1 MTRGIRNCN
10 PLNIRRVAGTS
21 WRGEDRNPAV
31 PDKQFVQFRSMEWG
45 LRAAFCLLRTY
56 QKKYNATCIQDI
68 ISRWAPP
75 SENNTDAYVKHV
87 CQLTG
92 YGGQERLTEKEWPR
106 LVRAMA
112 VIESTAWLDEE
123 LIDRSF
129 KLYKFYEPQSIGRKN
144 P

>member
-1 MTRGIRNCN
+1 MTRGIRTCT
-10 PLNIRRVAGTS
+10 PLNIRRVAGIY

-68 ISRWAPP
+68 IYRWAPP
-75 SENNTDAYVKHV
+75 RENNTPAYVRRV
-87 CQLTG
+87 CLLTG

-112 VIESTAWLDEE
+112 VIESTAWLDED

-129 KLYKFYEPQSIGRKN
+129 KLYKQLN

>member
-1 MTRGIRNCN
+1 MTRGIRNRN

-21 WRGEDRNPAV
+21 WRGEDRNPAEH
-31 PDKQFVQFRSMEWG
+31 DKQFVQFRSMEWG

-68 ISRWAPP
+68 IYRWAPP
-75 SENNTDAYVKHV
+75 RENNTPAYVRRV
-87 CQLTG
+87 CLLTG

-106 LVRAMA
+106 LVHAMA
-112 VIESTAWLDEE
+112 VIESTAWLDED
-123 LIDRSF
+123 LINRSF
-129 KLYKFYEPQSIGRKN
+129 KLYKQLN

>member
-10 PLNIRRVAGTS
+10 PLNIRRVAGTI
-21 WRGEDRNPAV
+21 WRGEDRNPAEH
-31 PDKQFVQFRSMEWG
+31 DKQFVQFRSMEWG

-56 QKKYNATCIQDI
+56 QKKYNAT
-68 ISRWAPP
+68 WPP

-92 YGGQERLTEKEWPR
+92 FGGQERLTEKEWPR

-129 KLYKFYEPQSIGRKN
+129 KLYKQLN

>member
-31 PDKQFVQFRSMEWG
+31 HDKQFVQFRSMEWG

-92 YGGQERLTEKEWPR
+92 FGGQERLTEKEWPR

-112 VIESTAWLDEE
+112 VIESTAWLDED

-129 KLYKFYEPQSIGRKN
+129 KLYNFYEPHSIGRKN

>member
-10 PLNIRRVAGTS
+10 PLNIRRVAGIY
-21 WRGEDRNPAV
+21 WRGEDRNPAEH
-31 PDKQFVQFRSMEWG
+31 DKQFVQFRSMEWG

-75 SENNTDAYVKHV
+75 SENNTDAYIKHV

-92 YGGQERLTEKEWPR
+92 YGGRERLTEKEWPR

-129 KLYKFYEPQSIGRKN
+129 KLYKQLN

>member
-75 SENNTDAYVKHV
+75 SENNTDAYIKHV
-87 CQLTG
+87 CLLTG

-112 VIESTAWLDEE
+112 VIESTAWLDED
-123 LIDRSF
+123 LINRSF
-129 KLYKFYEPQSIGRKN
+129 KLYKQLN

>member
-56 QKKYNATCIQDI
+56 QKKYNATCIQDLI
-68 ISRWAPP
+68 YRWAPP
-75 SENNTDAYVKHV
+75 RENNTPAYVRRV
-87 CQLTG
+87 CLLTG
-92 YGGQERLTEKEWPR
+92 FGGQERLTEKEWPR
-106 LVRAMA
+106 LVHAMA

-129 KLYKFYEPQSIGRKN
+129 KLYKQLN